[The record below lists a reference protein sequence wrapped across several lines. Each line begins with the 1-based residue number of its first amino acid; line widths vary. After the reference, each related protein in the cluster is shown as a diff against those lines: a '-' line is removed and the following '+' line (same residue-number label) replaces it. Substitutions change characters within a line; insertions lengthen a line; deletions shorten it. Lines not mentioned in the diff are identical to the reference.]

1 MSDSHTEQAEPAS
14 AILKEIKCDTIDDYF
29 FANEHSETK
38 QLSSFSILLILSCFN
53 DCYQLVQ

>member
-1 MSDSHTEQAEPAS
+1 MSDCHTEQAEPAS

-38 QLSSFSILLILSCFN
+38 
-53 DCYQLVQ
+53 